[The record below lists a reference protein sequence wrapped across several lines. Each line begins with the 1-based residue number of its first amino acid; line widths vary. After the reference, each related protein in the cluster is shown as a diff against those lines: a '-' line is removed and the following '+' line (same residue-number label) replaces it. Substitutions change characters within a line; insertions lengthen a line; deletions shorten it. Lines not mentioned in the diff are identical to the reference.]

1 MDGNIDIYLGLG
13 SNLGDREKNI
23 CSAVDELDR
32 MFSVEH
38 SSVSSLFE
46 TEPWGFSCSDKF
58 MNAVVKY
65 RIDVSGYCDMKEFCY
80 TVLEGCKNIERSMGR
95 RGEPE
100 YDSCGNRIYRSRII
114 DIDILMVG
122 DFRMDEPDLKI
133 PHPLMKERD
142 FVMLP
147 LREICGDSI

>member
-1 MDGNIDIYLGLG
+1 MDVYLGLG
-13 SNLGDREKNI
+13 SNLGDRKKNI
-23 CSAVDELDR
+23 SSAVYELDR

-38 SSVSSLFE
+38 SSMSQIVE
-46 TEPWGFSCSDKF
+46 TEPWGFSCSEKF

-65 RIDVSGYCDMKEFCY
+65 SMDVPEYCDMREFCY
-80 TVLEGCKNIERSMGR
+80 KILDVCKNIEHSMGR

-114 DIDILMVG
+114 DIDILLVG

-147 LREICGDSI
+147 LREIYEGTI